1 MKTSIV
7 QTALHTNRLVL
18 LPHHQ
23 HARVIPTK
31 VIQGTVTEAMTPK
44 IIEIHET
51 HQGIIPGTHLEIHP
65 LTLETT
71 EEIVMIVI
79 SLTVVPMTET
89 VQVAPQEAQE
99 DLHHLH
105 LHPLRQEEETA
116 IRVTTVQAAM
126 KEIAQ
131 AGTLPFGIRGQHQT
145 RFGMHKDVI
154 LKTTPLQTSPPM
166 IHLRDMPRSL

>member
-31 VIQGTVTEAMTPK
+31 VIQETVTEAMTPK

-79 SLTVVPMTET
+79 SQTVVPMTET

-99 DLHHLH
+99 DLHPLH
-105 LHPLRQEEETA
+105 QEEETA
-116 IRVTTVQAAM
+116 IQVTTVQAAM

-131 AGTLPFGIRGQHQT
+131 AGTLRFGIRGQLPT